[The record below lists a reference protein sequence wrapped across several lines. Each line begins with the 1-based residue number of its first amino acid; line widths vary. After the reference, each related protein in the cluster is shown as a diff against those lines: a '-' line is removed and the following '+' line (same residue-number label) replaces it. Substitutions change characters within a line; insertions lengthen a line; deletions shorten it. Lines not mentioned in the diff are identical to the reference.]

1 MVQVKKA
8 AILEAINRSAFDLF
22 SENGYSRTTVA
33 QIAKL
38 ANITTSNFYR
48 YYDTKLDVLFAVF
61 APWLRGHLDALED
74 RVAKIEDPRTR
85 LRSIFLG
92 IWRDIPRAD
101 NGFNNNIIE
110 ALAAFS
116 PDERYSKSLL
126 LESEKRLSQMFAD
139 CVPPDRL
146 SIIGDNKLAHL
157 MFMGGDGFAINVKLG
172 GPSPPVEGI
181 ADMMCT
187 LVLGGD
193 NQSSEN
199 GGGKNVSSSAASGAD
214 S

>member
-8 AILEAINRSAFDLF
+8 AIHDAITRSAFDLF

-33 QIAKL
+33 QIANQ

-48 YYDTKLDVLFAVF
+48 YFDTKIDVLFAVF
-61 APWLRGHLDALED
+61 TPWLRAHLDALED
-74 RVAKIEDPRTR
+74 RVAGIDNPRDR
-85 LRSIFLG
+85 LREIFLG

-116 PDERYSKSLL
+116 PDENYSKSLL
-126 LESEKRLSQMFAD
+126 LESEKRIGQMVAG
-139 CVPPDRL
+139 CVPAHRR
-146 SIIGDNKLAHL
+146 SILGDNKLAHL

-187 LVLGGD
+187 LILGDDEHIDEITAGD
-193 NQSSEN
+193 N
-199 GGGKNVSSSAASGAD
+199 G
-214 S
+214 